1 MQNNDCPKAKKVM
14 CWINKKNSYQKTND
28 RYKNILLWI
37 KKGNDSLKIKSK
49 INNDR
54 NQKQ

>member
-1 MQNNDCPKAKKVM
+1 MQNNNCPKAKKAT

-28 RYKNILLWI
+28 RYKNNSFVD

>member
-1 MQNNDCPKAKKVM
+1 MQNNDCPKAKKVT

-37 KKGNDSLKIKSK
+37 KKGNDSLKIKNK